1 MDFNRFTRVSLDLN
15 LVDIVTRVFTG
26 FHGSD
31 GFYRVILLIIF
42 YRVLPSF
49 PRSEMVINNN
59 NNNNNK
65 TKDTHTKKKWVGRRR
80 SERPPF
86 ASGRKPSPASPP
98 PLFVFI
104 FTAPLVF
111 YRVFMIVLLFCF
123 VSLRLSFL
131 TKFYQVQLSFTGFY
145 LVLHCGADEF
155 LGFIGLPDAET
166 GFVVRSSGWW
176 NKSLFCRFGNESSR
190 TWRSG
195 CWWASRPAST
205 PRRACCPS

>member
-65 TKDTHTKKKWVGRRR
+65 TKDTHTQKKSGSAGGGASDRRSLPAGSRRR
-80 SERPPF
+80 RRRRRCSF
-86 ASGRKPSPASPP
+86 S
-98 PLFVFI
+98 F
-104 FTAPLVF
+104 
-111 YRVFMIVLLFCF
+111 
-123 VSLRLSFL
+123 SLRHWF
-131 TKFYQVQLSFTGFY
+131 FT
-145 LVLHCGADEF
+145 EF
-155 LGFIGLPDAET
+155 
-166 GFVVRSSGWW
+166 S
-176 NKSLFCRFGNESSR
+176 
-190 TWRSG
+190 
-195 CWWASRPAST
+195 
-205 PRRACCPS
+205 